1 MSREQA
7 KSIKPFVSVILF
19 MCFMFTFAFV
29 KMENRRMGYSFM
41 KLAHQEKLMRNK
53 QREKSIQLARMT
65 GPERLQLV
73 ATQKLPLKKADA
85 SQIIQMTGDGMA
97 IVQ

>member
-7 KSIKPFVSVILF
+7 QSIKPFISVLLF

-41 KLAHQEKLMRNK
+41 KLAQKEKLLRNQ
-53 QREKSIQLARMT
+53 QREKSVQLARMM

-73 ATQKLPLKKADA
+73 ATQKLPLKKADS
-85 SQIIQMTGDGMA
+85 SQIIQMTGEGLA